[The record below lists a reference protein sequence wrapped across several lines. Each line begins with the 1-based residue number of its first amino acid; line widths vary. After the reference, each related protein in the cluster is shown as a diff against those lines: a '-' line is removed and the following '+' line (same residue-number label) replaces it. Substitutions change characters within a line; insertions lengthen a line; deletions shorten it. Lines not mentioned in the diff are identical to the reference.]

1 MTKATIFSG
10 IFNKLR
16 KPEGSLTGRAF
27 AGSFWLF
34 ALRGAY
40 EVFYL
45 IRIVII
51 ARILAPRDFGLL
63 GIALLVVGTVE
74 TFSTTGFHD
83 ALIQRKETSK
93 AELDIAWSLMII
105 RGAVLFLILYF
116 SAPLAAG
123 FFREPNSVLIIRVIA
138 FTSLLQGFNN
148 VGIVLFRKELEFYKQ
163 FLYQFVGVVADFV
176 VSVSLAFILRNV
188 WALVFGLV
196 VGQLARCAMSY
207 VLCSY
212 RPSFRLQRKRARELF
227 HFGKW
232 VLGSTILLF
241 LILQGDGF
249 FVGKFLGVTLLGLYQ
264 MANRISNTPATELT
278 HIISQVA
285 FPVYAKLQDESVRLR
300 EAYLRIIQLIA
311 FLSFPLAAFIFSLS
325 PDFTKIF
332 LGEKWMPMVPAMKVL
347 AVAGLFR
354 ALGATGGPVFYGLGK
369 PKLDTQINAL
379 RLVVMATLLYPLS
392 IRWGI
397 VGTAAAVLC
406 SVVLATLGFF
416 ALSQRLTS
424 CRARDYI
431 RVFLFPVV
439 GGFAVMVAI
448 KGCQAI
454 GSHGIMGFSLA
465 ALTGLIVY
473 LALALVW
480 EKRFDYQISF
490 FLRKGM
496 LLINGS

>member
-1 MTKATIFSG
+1 MTKATMLSG

-16 KPEGSLTGRAF
+16 KPGGSLTGRAF

-34 ALRGAY
+34 ALRGTY
-40 EVFYL
+40 EAFYL
-45 IRIVII
+45 IKIVII

-83 ALIQRKETSK
+83 AIIQRKETSK
-93 AELDIAWSLMII
+93 TELDIAWSLMII

-116 SAPLAAG
+116 AAPLAAG
-123 FFREPNSVLIIRVIA
+123 FFHEPNSVRVIRLIA
-138 FTSLLQGFNN
+138 LTSLLQGFNN

-196 VGQLARCAMSY
+196 VGQLALCVMSY
-207 VLCSY
+207 VLCPY
-212 RPSFRLQRKRARELF
+212 QPSFRLQRKRIRELF
-227 HFGKW
+227 YFGKW

-264 MANRISNTPATELT
+264 MASRISNTPATELT

-325 PDFTKIF
+325 PDFTRIF

-354 ALGATGGPVFYGLGK
+354 ALGVTGGPVFYGLGK
-369 PKLDTQINAL
+369 PKLDTQINTL
-379 RLVVMATLLYPLS
+379 RLVVMAALLYPLS

-416 ALSQRLTS
+416 TLSQRLTG
-424 CRARDYI
+424 CNPRDYI

-439 GGFAVMVAI
+439 GGFAVIFAI

-454 GSHGIMGFSLA
+454 GSHGIVGFSLT
-465 ALTGLIVY
+465 ALVGLIVY

-480 EKRFDYQISF
+480 EKSFDYQISF

-496 LLINGS
+496 ILIKGS

>member
-1 MTKATIFSG
+1 MTKATMLSG

-27 AGSFWLF
+27 VGSFWLF
-34 ALRGAY
+34 ALRGTY
-40 EVFYL
+40 EAFYL

-116 SAPLAAG
+116 AAPLAAG
-123 FFREPNSVLIIRVIA
+123 FFREPNSVMVIRLIA
-138 FTSLLQGFNN
+138 LTSLLQGFNN

-163 FLYQFVGVVADFV
+163 FLYQFVGVVADFA

-188 WALVFGLV
+188 LALVFGLV
-196 VGQLARCAMSY
+196 VGQLALCVMSY
-207 VLCSY
+207 VLCPY
-212 RPSFRLQRKRARELF
+212 QPSFRLQRKRIRELF

-264 MANRISNTPATELT
+264 MANKISNTPATELT

-325 PDFTKIF
+325 PDFTRIF

-406 SVVLATLGFF
+406 SVVLATLGFLT
-416 ALSQRLTS
+416 LSQRLTG
-424 CRARDYI
+424 CRPRDYI

-439 GGFAVMVAI
+439 GGFAVMAAI

-454 GSHGIMGFSLA
+454 GSHGIVGFFLTALA
-465 ALTGLIVY
+465 GLIVY

-490 FLRKGM
+490 FLREGM

>member
-1 MTKATIFSG
+1 MLNG

-40 EVFYL
+40 EAFYL

-63 GIALLVVGTVE
+63 GIALLVVGTME

-83 ALIQRKETSK
+83 ALVQRKETSK
-93 AELDIAWSLMII
+93 TELDIAWSLMII
-105 RGAVLFLILYF
+105 RGAVLFLILYLA
-116 SAPLAAG
+116 APLAAG

-138 FTSLLQGFNN
+138 LTSLLQGFNN
-148 VGIVLFRKELEFYKQ
+148 VGIVLFQKELEFYKQ

-176 VSVSLAFILRNV
+176 VSVSLALILRNV

-207 VLCSY
+207 ALCSY
-212 RPSFRLQRKRARELF
+212 QPSFRLQRKRARELF

-325 PDFTKIF
+325 PDFTRIF

-379 RLVVMATLLYPLS
+379 RLVVLATLLYPLS
-392 IRWGI
+392 LRWGI

-406 SVVLATLGFF
+406 SVTLATLGFF
-416 ALSQRLTS
+416 TLSQRLTG
-424 CRARDYI
+424 CRPRDYI

-448 KGCQAI
+448 KGCHAI
-454 GSHGIMGFSLA
+454 GSHGIVGFSFTALA
-465 ALTGLIVY
+465 GLIVY
-473 LALALVW
+473 LALALFW